1 MIQCTGIEKSYTDKK
16 VLSGISFDIPDGQ
29 IFGLLGPSGAGK
41 TTLIKILTGQ
51 KINVNNIKEEIIIKS
66 PNPTSKKYNLY
77 TENYSEIQKNMKNL
91 NPLLWL
97 IRNNKKEGK
106 RNLDNIE
113 DLITSLT
120 VTTKPN
126 SSDEKISTKLIPIQ
140 LPLPNIISPN
150 LIELKN
156 NLIKKGNDDIE
167 DDTINQNLYFHK
179 NWKKGDIIHN
189 GENST
194 IYKAFNISI
203 GNIFIIKEYKIND
216 NSINKKN
223 YFQEVKLLKL
233 LRHSNIVNFLGAEV
247 FKNKHYVYLDY
258 VSGDNVKD
266 FISKFGGIKENM
278 IKKYIKQII
287 SVFEFIYSQGY
298 FYGNLSLN
306 HILIDSDGLIKIT
319 DFSKVKSQRNF
330 QKNNFFNLT
339 TNSDIQSIGNT
350 FKELIQECE
359 KSFNEISYS
368 NDLKEYLDFIS
379 NDRNLITFHALKNH
393 PFLK

>member
-1 MIQCTGIEKSYTDKK
+1 
-16 VLSGISFDIPDGQ
+16 
-29 IFGLLGPSGAGK
+29 
-41 TTLIKILTGQ
+41 
-51 KINVNNIKEEIIIKS
+51 
-66 PNPTSKKYNLY
+66 
-77 TENYSEIQKNMKNL
+77 MKNL

-167 DDTINQNLYFHK
+167 DDTINQNIYFHK

-339 TNSDIQSIGNT
+339 SNCDIQSIGKT
-350 FKELIQECE
+350 FKEIIYECE
-359 KSFNEISYS
+359 KSYNEVSYS
-368 NDLKEYLDFIS
+368 DNLKEYLDFIS
-379 NDRNLITFHALKNH
+379 NDKNLITFHALKNH
-393 PFLK
+393 PYLK